1 MDIAA
6 ANKIIEVIN
15 KEAALYKE
23 ILEISKNKKDIIV
36 NGKVAELESI
46 TKLEQSM
53 VLKLSRLEDEREELA
68 SKLAA
73 ELGISDDKI
82 TLKALSSKLPKN
94 QASEMENCCKNL
106 SAVLNEL
113 KEINSLNSKLIKNS
127 LDYIDFS
134 INILG
139 NLGPSGNNYENS
151 GEAITSKGRNLFDIR
166 L

>member
-15 KEAALYKE
+15 KEAALYE
-23 ILEISKNKKDIIV
+23 EMLELSKNKKDIIV

-53 VLKLSRLEDEREELA
+53 VFKLSKLEDEREELA

-73 ELGISDDKI
+73 ELGISNNKI
-82 TLKALSSKLPKN
+82 TVKVLLSKLPKT
-94 QASEMENCCKNL
+94 QANEMENCCKNL
-106 SAVLNEL
+106 SSILSDL

-139 NLGPSGNNYENS
+139 SLGPSGNNYENS
-151 GEAITSKGRNLFDIR
+151 GEAITSKGRNLFDIK